1 MSIPKPRQGDNL
13 GFQIYPASTTETT
26 LGDPEKII
34 WSSIRQLCAREIM
47 QYFLLQ
53 KYGIKKRSIRSTIAN
68 SVKLYIEQA
77 SEFYE
82 AAQLSKPNT
91 APLFYYYSFL
101 NLAKARCE
109 IYRPR
114 FHETNECYR
123 HGLSWKPDPSWVVNM
138 KREAVSVSTRGVWH
152 VLLEA
157 VTGKQCTMPNPARLR
172 VGNLFSYCSDTA
184 VEYERTYGGDLNL
197 VDLIDPSILATK
209 NKKDIWIKFS
219 VRRNDLRTLHVTK
232 KNFLDLFTLPHRSY
246 REVKADDKE
255 LVSFE
260 LFKPNKLDR
269 RKPYFDCV
277 REEISK
283 MNIFA
288 TLAYG
293 GMRYAVP
300 LQSHLPVVLP
310 QIVVLYTLMFWL
322 SSLVR
327 YDPHSLAVL
336 RDSGYWLLIDGF
348 MRQSQIRL
356 LELFHWE
363 FYQLEVSLSSM
374 R

>member
-13 GFQIYPASTTETT
+13 GFQIYPESTREAT

-34 WSSIRQLCAREIM
+34 WSSIRQLCAKGIM
-47 QYFLLQ
+47 QYFLRE
-53 KYGIKKRSIRSTIAN
+53 KYEIKKRSVRSTIAD

-157 VTGKQCTMPNPARLR
+157 VTGKKCTVPNPVRLQ
-172 VGNLFSYCSDTA
+172 VGDLFSYCPDIA
-184 VEYERTYGGDLNL
+184 VEYERTYGKDLNL
-197 VDLIDPSILATK
+197 LDLIDPHILARK
-209 NKKDIWIKFS
+209 NKRDIWIRFS
-219 VRRNDLRTLHVTK
+219 VRRNDLRTLHLTK
-232 KNFLDLFTLPHRSY
+232 KKLLNLFTLPNKPY

-260 LFKPNKLDR
+260 LIKPNKLDM
-269 RKPYFDCV
+269 RKPYFGSV
-277 REEISK
+277 HEEISK

-293 GMRYAVP
+293 EMHYAVP